1 MIYLLFIL
9 GGACAFMG
17 GYIFGATDILNKKHQ
32 KEQIKPE
39 RFVESQLDEE
49 YQNFLSYDGSEQI

>member
-9 GGACAFMG
+9 GGACAFIG
-17 GYIFGATDILNKKHQ
+17 GYILGATDILNKKHV
-32 KEQIKPE
+32 KEQIKNE
-39 RFVESQLDEE
+39 RFVMSEIDEE